1 LGVAAWIAGDDWPTR
16 QSSILPIIHDQMT
29 LRQISASGECRQMP
43 HPRLSD
49 SSPLFIVAAAIMAFV
64 IGLWWLA

>member
-1 LGVAAWIAGDDWPTR
+1 
-16 QSSILPIIHDQMT
+16 
-29 LRQISASGECRQMP
+29 MP